1 MQFRRRDKDAIA
13 RGELTLTFRRWRR
26 PQARAGGRYRVGSH
40 VIEVTSVDRIEPSE
54 ITAEDARDAGH
65 DSAQAALE
73 TIRRNQ
79 RKSGDESAPLYRVAF
94 QCLGEQADPRMI
106 LASDSSLEDAEV
118 SEITERLAKMD
129 SRARQ
134 GPWTRAALQAIAV
147 TPGRRAAELAA
158 EQGRETAKFKADMR
172 KLKALGLTISLEVG
186 YELSPRGR
194 VVLDALR
201 TTDG

>member
-40 VIEVTSVDRIEPSE
+40 VIEVTSVDQIEPSE
-54 ITAEDARDAGH
+54 IAAEDARAAGH

-73 TIRRNQ
+73 AIRRNQ

-94 QCLGEQADPRMI
+94 QCLGEQTDPRMI

-134 GPWTRAALQAIAV
+134 GPWTRAALEAIAV
-147 TPGRRAAELAA
+147 APGRRAAELAA
-158 EQGRETAKFKADMR
+158 EQDRETAKFKADMR